1 MQFIDY
7 DDFERLAS
15 ADPLYYAGRWEYMGK
30 VIEFLKNRPENFAS
44 ALELGPYLFS
54 IAKEAVTMG
63 IAPEADPDMKYYA
76 CKHPVYD
83 IVRNADT
90 VPWPAEDKSFD
101 IFIGLQVLEHTSDKK
116 SIFAEIERV
125 AHYAAITL
133 PYKWQRKDPGNCH
146 TGIDE
151 DVIRGWSGREPVYS
165 RVIAN
170 VTGRNSRIF
179 LFYDFG
185 SKL

>member
-1 MQFIDY
+1 
-7 DDFERLAS
+7 
-15 ADPLYYAGRWEYMGK
+15 MGK
-30 VIEFLKNRPENFAS
+30 VIEFLKNRPERFDS
-44 ALELGPYLFS
+44 VLELGPYLFS

-63 IAPEADPDMKYYA
+63 IAPEADPDMKYYTRKDPA
-76 CKHPVYD
+76 YD
-83 IVRNADT
+83 LVHDAD
-90 VPWPAEDKSFD
+90 VIPWPLEDRSFNL
-101 IFIGLQVLEHTSDKK
+101 FIGLQVLEHTSDKRK
-116 SIFAEIERV
+116 VFAEIERV

-133 PYKWQRKDPGNCH
+133 PYKWQVKDPGNCH
-146 TGIDE
+146 TGINE